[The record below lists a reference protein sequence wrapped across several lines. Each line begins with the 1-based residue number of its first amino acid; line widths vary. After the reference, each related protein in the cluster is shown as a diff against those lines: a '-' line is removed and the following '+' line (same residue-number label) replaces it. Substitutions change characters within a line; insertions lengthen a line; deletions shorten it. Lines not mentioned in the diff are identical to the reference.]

1 MKNILYENMRRFGT
15 KNLNESVRSISPIPV
30 DIINDVKK
38 LRLFFRNELSNLPKK
53 TYFPPANYSK
63 VEIYPEQQRI
73 MVHTNGSTRGTL
85 SGIYDPSKSNL
96 ETRGEELFEK
106 FGYEPI
112 SDIKKIGNLYFLVI
126 LIITDKRTME
136 N

>member
-1 MKNILYENMRRFGT
+1 MKSRGLGDDIKKITSATRLDKLAERIAELTNSDCGCDRRQE
-15 KNLNESVRSISPIPV
+15 KLN
-30 DIINDVKK
+30 K
-38 LRLFFRNELSNLPKK
+38 LFPRKRNK
-53 TYFPPANYSK
+53 
-63 VEIYPEQQRI
+63 QQRI